1 MLYAVIAAN
10 EAAVAAKIALAR
22 DDFENAAHGWV
33 PFDEAQGLSLTFTV
47 KCRGQESRDADVA

>member
-22 DDFENAAHGWV
+22 DDFETRRMAG
-33 PFDEAQGLSLTFTV
+33 FLSMRPKASL
-47 KCRGQESRDADVA
+47 